1 MRPGSL
7 GPAVALLLLV
17 AALSACSSGDS
28 SAKLTRELLTMP
40 KEEAYARG
48 EELIAKKKWDLG
60 RQYLRFVAENYAND
74 PIGRQAA
81 LKLAD
86 SYFAEGTTLGYLE
99 AQARYKDFRNR
110 YPSSPRTDYAL
121 FRLAQ
126 CADKEAEKPDRE
138 QTNTRLAASSYREL
152 IVGYP
157 DSPYLTEARVRLKR
171 IRNLLAE
178 HEYLVGQYYYHR
190 KGWTAARGRFETI
203 LTAYPDYGVLDRVL
217 YEIGFVERKLGN
229 ETKAR
234 ESWQRLAK
242 DFPGSKYAR
251 KIPQPRGEP
260 KPAQK
265 TAALGFDPAPR
276 MR

>member
-1 MRPGSL
+1 MRPRL
-7 GPAVALLLLV
+7 FRPTVLLLLA
-17 AALSACSSGDS
+17 AALAACSSGDS
-28 SAKLTRELLTMP
+28 ATKLTRELLTMP

-48 EELIAKKKWDLG
+48 EELIAKKKWELG

-86 SYFAEGTTLGYLE
+86 SYFDEGTTLGYLE

-110 YPSSPRTDYAL
+110 YPSSPRADYAL

-157 DSPYLTEARVRLKR
+157 DSPYLTESRVRLQR

-178 HEYLVGQYYYHR
+178 HEYLVGRYYYRR

-203 LTAYPDYGVLDRVL
+203 LAAYPDYGSLDRVL
-217 YEIGFVERKLGN
+217 YEVGLVERKLGN
-229 ETKAR
+229 EAKAR

-242 DFPGSKYAR
+242 DYPASKYAK
-251 KIPQPRGEP
+251 KIPPPRGEP

-265 TAALGFDPAPR
+265 TATLGFDPAAR